1 MNSIMAFK
9 AFLAERKPKVFHFV
23 SENQPT
29 FDVLDPCQLE
39 LSFTDIAVSEELGL
53 IYLTNKDVSLKF
65 IRVVKIEYDE
75 SLLPVGTLIT
85 VVCKDASD
93 WKKRVRYTLLAC

>member
-23 SENQPT
+23 SENQT
-29 FDVLDPCQLE
+29 NFDVLDPCQL
-39 LSFTDIAVSEELGL
+39 DIAFTNIVVGEDLGF
-53 IYLTNKDVSLKF
+53 IYLTNKDASLKF

-75 SLLPVGTLIT
+75 TSMPVGTLIT
-85 VVCKDASD
+85 VVCKDPQN
-93 WKKRVRYTLLAC
+93 WKKRVSYTLVAY

>member
-23 SENQPT
+23 SENQPN

-39 LSFTDIAVSEELGL
+39 LSFTNIFVSEDLGL
-53 IYLTNKDVSLKF
+53 IYLTNKDASLKF
-65 IRVVKIEYDE
+65 IRVVKIEYDDE
-75 SLLPVGTLIT
+75 SLPVGTLIT
-85 VVCKDASD
+85 VVCKDAYD
-93 WKKRVRYTLLAC
+93 CKKRVKFTLLAD